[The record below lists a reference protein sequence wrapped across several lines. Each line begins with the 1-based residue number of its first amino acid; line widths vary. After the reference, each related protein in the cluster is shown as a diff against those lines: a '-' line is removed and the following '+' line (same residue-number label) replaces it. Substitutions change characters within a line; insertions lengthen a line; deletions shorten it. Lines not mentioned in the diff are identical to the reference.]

1 MVSELGKLSSFHS
14 ETYSSEFSMT
24 PIQNASFHFAAPG
37 SFQCPQSAWSTA
49 LPRGRSKAGR
59 FDSTKPG
66 VPKLLGADATFP
78 LGFCVGNDA
87 LKLCVIFVYNHGMMR
102 ITL

>member
-1 MVSELGKLSSFHS
+1 MIFDSICFIFKKPLVVSELGKLSSFHS

-24 PIQNASFHFAAPG
+24 TIQTRHFAAPG

-59 FDSTKPG
+59 FDNTKPG
-66 VPKLLGADATFP
+66 VPKLLGADAAWGPWDFV
-78 LGFCVGNDA
+78 LGFCGLSCA
-87 LKLCVIFVYNHGMMR
+87 
-102 ITL
+102 